1 MIAARERDQAE
12 LAARLEGLAR
22 NDQLIL
28 HALKEGDQRT
38 RRMEELVIAFTKVSV
53 LQFCSQFL

>member
-1 MIAARERDQAE
+1 MITARERDKVE

-28 HALKEGDQRT
+28 RALQEGDQRT
-38 RRMEELVIAFTKVSV
+38 RRLEELVIAFTKV
-53 LQFCSQFL
+53 